1 MQLGDIVKSKRQ
13 YMNLSQ
19 EELADLSGVS
29 RYTVSQLE
37 SNSTKYPR
45 KKTLTKLSEV
55 FGFNLRDRES
65 WPGELGSSSNVD
77 HPSHYNHMPIE
88 TFEMFLL
95 RYHDR
100 PDYIKGALLFNIDK
114 YRDRSDKKNG
124 EEDIDKLNWYLDK
137 FEMLF
142 GDDINLYQLYH
153 SSKQVEDTETN
164 ELNE

>member
-1 MQLGDIVKSKRQ
+1 
-13 YMNLSQ
+13 
-19 EELADLSGVS
+19 
-29 RYTVSQLE
+29 
-37 SNSTKYPR
+37 
-45 KKTLTKLSEV
+45 
-55 FGFNLRDRES
+55 
-65 WPGELGSSSNVD
+65 
-77 HPSHYNHMPIE
+77 MPIE

-137 FEMLF
+137 FEMFF
-142 GDDINLYQLYH
+142 GDDINLYELYH

-164 ELNE
+164 